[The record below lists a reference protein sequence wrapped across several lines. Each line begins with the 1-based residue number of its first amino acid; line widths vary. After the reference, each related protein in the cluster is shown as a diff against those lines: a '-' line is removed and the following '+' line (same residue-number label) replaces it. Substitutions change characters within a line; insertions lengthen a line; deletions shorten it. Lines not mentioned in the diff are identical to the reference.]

1 MSGPWLTVVGIGED
15 GRAGLAT
22 TALEALDRAELVVGG
37 RRHLALAGPLRAP
50 SQSWQSPLG
59 ATLERIAEW
68 RGRRCVV
75 LASGDPSWFGIAK
88 LLRERFG
95 AGAVAVLPT
104 PSAFS
109 LAAARLGWSLEDCIG
124 LSAHGRPVA
133 ALRRHLQ
140 RGRRLLVL
148 TDGGEAPGLI
158 GELLGGAGFPDAEV
172 TVLERLGGDAERVS
186 RCRADAIA
194 GPFAELNLVAV
205 DLRPCAATGW
215 PLVPGLADAAYE
227 HDGQLT
233 KSEVRAVALARLAPL
248 PGERLWDVGAG
259 SGSVAIEWL
268 RAESGTTAIA
278 VERLPERSRRIRANA
293 ARLGVPELAV
303 VEGTAPACL
312 AGLPTP
318 DAVFVGGG
326 CRDEA
331 LLESCW
337 VALRMGGRLVA
348 HAVTLEGERALLAF
362 QARHGGELCRIS
374 LAHAEP
380 VGRLTGWRPT
390 LPVTQLVARR

>member
-1 MSGPWLTVVGIGED
+1 MSAPWLTVIGVGED
-15 GRAGLAT
+15 GRAGLA
-22 TALEALDRAELVVGG
+22 ARAREALDAAELVIGG

-50 SQSWQSPLG
+50 SEAWLSPLA
-59 ATLERIAEW
+59 ATMERIAQW

-75 LASGDPSWFGIAK
+75 LASGDPSWFGVAK

-95 AGAVAVLPT
+95 AEAVTALPA

-109 LAAARLGWSLEDCIG
+109 LAAARLGWPLEDC
-124 LSAHGRPVA
+124 LCVSAHGRPVA

-148 TDGGEAPGLI
+148 TDGAEAPGLI
-158 GELLGGAGFPDAEV
+158 GALLGGAGFPDAEV
-172 TVLERLGGDAERVS
+172 SVLERLGGEAERVS
-186 RCRADAIA
+186 RHRADAVA
-194 GPFAELNLVAV
+194 GAFAELNLVAV
-205 DLRPCAATGW
+205 DLRPCAAAGW

-233 KSEVRAVALARLAPL
+233 KSELRALALARLAPL

-268 RAESGTTAIA
+268 RAEAGTTAIA
-278 VERLPERSRRIRANA
+278 IEREPERSRRIGANA
-293 ARLGVPELAV
+293 ARLGVPELDV

-312 AGLPTP
+312 AGLPP
-318 DAVFVGGG
+318 PEAVFVGGG
-326 CRDEA
+326 CRDEG
-331 LLESCW
+331 LLDACW
-337 VALRMGGRLVA
+337 AALRKGGRLVA
-348 HAVTLEGERALLAF
+348 HAVTIESERALLAF

>member
-1 MSGPWLTVVGIGED
+1 MTAPWLTVIGIGED
-15 GRAGLAT
+15 GRAGLPAH
-22 TALEALDRAELVVGG
+22 ASAALDAAELVIGG
-37 RRHLALAGPLRAP
+37 RRHLALVGALRAP
-50 SQSWQSPLG
+50 CEAWRSPLQ
-59 ATLERIAEW
+59 ATLERIAGW
-68 RGRRCVV
+68 HGRRCVV
-75 LASGDPSWFGIAK
+75 LASGDPSWFGVAR

-95 AGAVAVLPT
+95 AAAVAVLPA

-109 LAAARLGWSLEDCIG
+109 LAAARLGWSLEDCRC
-124 LSAHGRPVA
+124 LSAHGHPVA

-148 TDGGEAPGLI
+148 TDGAAAPELI

-172 TVLERLGGDAERVS
+172 TVLERLGGEMERVS
-186 RCRADAIA
+186 RYRADAVA

-215 PLVPGLADAAYE
+215 ALLPGLADAAYE

-233 KSEVRAVALARLAPL
+233 KSELRALALARLAPL

-278 VERLPERSRRIRANA
+278 VERVPERSRRIRANA
-293 ARLGVPELAV
+293 ARLGVPELDV

-312 AGLPTP
+312 AGLPP
-318 DAVFVGGG
+318 PAAVFVGGG
-326 CRDEA
+326 CRDEGVLDACWAA
-331 LLESCW
+331 LG
-337 VALRMGGRLVA
+337 AGGRLVA
-348 HAVTLEGERALLAF
+348 HAVTIESERALLAF
-362 QARHGGELCRIS
+362 QARHGGELCRIGV
-374 LAHAEP
+374 AHAEP

-390 LPVTQLVARR
+390 LPVTQLVVRR